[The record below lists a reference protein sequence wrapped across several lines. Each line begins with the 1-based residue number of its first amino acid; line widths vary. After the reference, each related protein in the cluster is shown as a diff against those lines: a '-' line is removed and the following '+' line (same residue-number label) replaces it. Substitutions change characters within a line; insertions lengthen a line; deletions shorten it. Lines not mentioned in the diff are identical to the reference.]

1 MQRRHLFLL
10 LVFFFARGSVLCQLT
25 EQEASLKAA
34 FIYNFSK
41 YVDWSE
47 QDNQGSFIIGIVG
60 NSGIS
65 APLEKIAQ
73 ANTVKGKRISI
84 LHFNSA
90 ENIQYCHI
98 LFIPEKL
105 PFPLSLILEKAGKG
119 TLTVSEEPG
128 YAKLGSAF
136 NFILKNDKLKF
147 EANLK
152 AIYAA
157 DLKVSSQLLKL
168 AVIID

>member
-1 MQRRHLFLL
+1 MQRRLLLLL
-10 LVFFFARGSVLCQLT
+10 LVFFIARGAVLCQVT

-41 YVDWSE
+41 YIEWDEKDS
-47 QDNQGSFIIGIVG
+47 QASFIIGIVG

-65 APLEKIAQ
+65 APLEKIAKS
-73 ANTVKGKRISI
+73 NTVKGKKISI
-84 LHFNSA
+84 LHFNSV
-90 ENIQYCHI
+90 ENIQYCNI
-98 LFIPEKL
+98 LFISQKL
-105 PFPLSLILEKAGKG
+105 PFPPSLILEKAGKG
-119 TLTVSEEPG
+119 TLTVTEEPG

-157 DLKVSSQLLKL
+157 NLKVSSQLLKL